1 MDINSPV
8 ILTTWMY
15 AIVLLL
21 IMLAAGVLG
30 GIASYYLSES
40 EDRSK
45 TKSITLGIV
54 AALIVPVFLNMIS
67 SNILIEAQKEI
78 DKLFIFTGFC
88 VLASVFSRNFL
99 ENIYNKVIQQVGNLE
114 KKIEEAAEEPE
125 LPAKD
130 VPETLLTKKG
140 ITSSEFKILST
151 LSSGRYT
158 YRSTSGLRK
167 ESDLEKSSFDESLN
181 HLIAKKFVRSR
192 LNKNEQQRYFISGQ
206 GREVLGE
213 LSIEQNE
220 GV

>member
-1 MDINSPV
+1 MEMNSPL
-8 ILTTWMY
+8 ILTAWMY

-21 IMLAAGVLG
+21 IMLAAGVIG

-78 DKLFIFTGFC
+78 DKLFIFAGFC

-114 KKIEEAAEEPE
+114 QKLEEAVEEPD
-125 LPAKD
+125 LPTKD
-130 VPETLLTKKG
+130 VSETLLTKKG
-140 ITSSEFKILST
+140 ITSNEFKILNI

-158 YRSTSGLRK
+158 YRSTSGLRR
-167 ESDLEKSSFDESLN
+167 ELDLDKSSFDESLN
-181 HLIAKKFVRSR
+181 QLIAKKFVLSR
-192 LNKNEQQRYFISGQ
+192 LNKKEQQRYFISGR

-213 LSIEQNE
+213 LSIAQDE
-220 GV
+220 GA